1 MASGLAIDEQRAI
14 LPSLRSSGAST
25 PLQLPQPVED
35 EYDEYDEDRDPNDD
49 IEEVQAAAV
58 RVEATKAMKSYT
70 QDPDYFTDEEDEY

>member
-14 LPSLRSSGAST
+14 LPTLRSSGTST
-25 PLQLPQPVED
+25 PLHPLQPVED

-49 IEEVQAAAV
+49 IEEVQDAAL

-70 QDPDYFTDEEDEY
+70 QDPNYFSDEEDEY